1 MNRKVQL
8 ERLSA
13 TKKFDICVIGAGATG
28 AGVALDATLRGL
40 KVLLI
45 DKGDFAGQTSS
56 KSTKLVHGGVRYLEQ
71 AVKKLDWEQYKM
83 VKKSLFERDTL
94 LKNAPHLAHPLVRA
108 RLSASACSSASIRGF
123 HSCF

>member
-1 MNRKVQL
+1 MNRKEQL
-8 ERLSA
+8 KRLSA
-13 TKKFDICVIGAGATG
+13 TAKFDICVIGAGATG

-45 DKGDFAGQTSS
+45 DKGDFAGQTTS

-94 LKNAPHLAHPLVRA
+94 LRNAPHLAHPLALLTPCRTWIE
-108 RLSASACSSASIRGF
+108 SIYLTI
-123 HSCF
+123 